1 MLGGHAEAGRL
12 YTDLAIHADVAVR
25 NAYARLAIAS
35 AAKTPPCH
43 VLEYISPMYHHAQ
56 MLAGGRMGTTQD
68 EADAVTL
75 RAAVIAAKAQT
86 RPGRHRQGTHHP

>member
-25 NAYARLAIAS
+25 NAYARLTVAS
-35 AAKTPPCH
+35 GAKTPPYQ
-43 VLEYISPMYHHAQ
+43 VQDYVSRMFHHAQ
-56 MLAGGRMGTTQD
+56 MLEGGRMDTTQD
-68 EADAVTL
+68 EADAATL